1 MKAPPVKHT
10 KEVTLKG
17 VKMKK
22 SLVAIVVVILLAIGS
37 WYYLKPHHVRAIPAD
52 LLPHD
57 TLLLVDFIDLEK
69 GIDDFKKGKFGQ
81 KLKEIDL
88 AKVMLEL
95 EVSKDV
101 IEKYKNIELS
111 VFSAI
116 DSLLFK
122 ELFGQETAIAVLPIK
137 IDHPKLKELKKAL
150 RSIVFISRPK
160 HNADFTEFITRYLA
174 KGSEGQV
181 EVYGDYEIKNLNLD
195 NDLSIYY
202 SLVDGLLIASFDS
215 LSIKNCIHFKANQK
229 ESLAENKNYQDL
241 RHNLVSK
248 SIRSFVYHNT
258 EKFCDYMLIIARSIN
273 PAGMKCFDIERSLDP
288 FNGIKAVGYAAYD
301 DGSDLLHDKTLV
313 LFDKCKMEPDYA
325 KSYSFKPGENK
336 TIQMV
341 PEDTIC
347 YYWTNTM
354 DTEFL
359 FNIFSEKMF
368 PDDKIRES
376 KEAEF
381 QKEFGSSLDEIF
393 QALGNQFGIILTEID
408 MGSPIPI
415 PIPKLTILFE
425 VKNRKTLEELFESA
439 IQKEG
444 IGLEKEKIED
454 VEINTIVLPAVIDI
468 QPSYVFYKGFCMV
481 SIDRQMIKDMIN
493 VSNNGQGIISNV
505 DFQNVNK
512 GLTGKNNDIVFIKFD
527 DLIDEIKELWEWEFS
542 NIASKDQDTGTKCK
556 IIADG
561 VIYPFLD
568 GLKMYK
574 TIGSYSIM
582 KENEIVSETYLKI
595 DR

>member
-1 MKAPPVKHT
+1 
-10 KEVTLKG
+10 
-17 VKMKK
+17 MKK
-22 SLVAIVVVILLAIGS
+22 TLVAIVIVVLLAIGG
-37 WYYLKPHHVRAIPAD
+37 WYYLRPHHVSLIPAD

-57 TLLLVDFIDLEK
+57 TLLLVDLVDLEK

-95 EVSKDV
+95 EMPKDV
-101 IEKYKNIELS
+101 IEKYKKIESS
-111 VFSAI
+111 VSSAI

-122 ELFGQETAIAVLPIK
+122 ELFGQETAIVVLPIK
-137 IDHPKLKELKKAL
+137 IDHPKFKELKKAL
-150 RSIVFISRPK
+150 KSIVLISRPK

-181 EVYGDYEIKNLNLD
+181 EVYGGYEIKNLNLD

-202 SLVDGLLIASFDS
+202 SLADGLLIASFDS

-241 RHNLVSK
+241 RHKLVST
-248 SIRSFVYHNT
+248 SIRSFVYSNT
-258 EKFCDYMLIIARSIN
+258 EKFCDYMLNIARSID
-273 PAGMKCFDIERSLDP
+273 PEGMKPADIERSLAP
-288 FNGIKAVGYAAYD
+288 FKGIKAVGYAAYD
-301 DGSDLLHDKTLV
+301 DGSDLLHDKALV
-313 LFDKCKMEPDYA
+313 LFDKSKMEPDYA
-325 KSYSFKPGENK
+325 RTYGFKPGKNM

-359 FNIFSEKMF
+359 FNILSEKMF

-376 KEAEF
+376 KKAEF
-381 QKEFGSSLDEIF
+381 QKEFGSSLDEIL
-393 QALGNQFGIILTEID
+393 QTLGNQFGIILTDID
-408 MGSPIPI
+408 IGTPIPI
-415 PIPKLTILFE
+415 PIPKLAILFE
-425 VKNRKTLEELFESA
+425 VKNQKTLVEFFESA
-439 IQKEG
+439 VQKNG
-444 IGLEKEKIED
+444 MGLDKEKFEN
-454 VEINTIVLPAVIDI
+454 VEINTIALPSIIDI

-481 SIDRQMIKDMIN
+481 SVDRQMIKDMIN

-527 DLIDEIKELWEWEFS
+527 DLIDEIKELWEWQFS
-542 NIASKDQDTGTKCK
+542 NITSKNQDTGAKCK

-574 TIGSYSIM
+574 TIGSHRII

>member
-1 MKAPPVKHT
+1 MKAPPAKRT
-10 KEVTLKG
+10 KEVTLNG

-22 SLVAIVVVILLAIGS
+22 SLVAIVIVVLLAIGS
-37 WYYLKPHHVRAIPAD
+37 WYYLKPRHVRVIPAD

-57 TLLLVDFIDLEK
+57 TLLLVDLIDLEK

-95 EVSKDV
+95 EVPKDV
-101 IEKYKNIELS
+101 IEKYKKIESS
-111 VFSAI
+111 VSSAI

-137 IDHPKLKELKKAL
+137 IDHPKLEELKKAL
-150 RSIVFISRPK
+150 RSIVLISRPK

-202 SLVDGLLIASFDS
+202 SLADGLLIASFDS

-229 ESLAENKNYQDL
+229 ESLAENKNYRDL
-241 RHNLVSK
+241 RHKLVST
-248 SIRSFVYHNT
+248 SIRSFVYNNT

-273 PAGMKCFDIERSLDP
+273 PDGMKPADIERSLAP
-288 FNGIKAVGYAAYD
+288 FKGIKAVGYAAYD
-301 DGSDLLHDKTLV
+301 DGSDLLHDKALV

-325 KSYSFKPGENK
+325 KAYSFKPGENK

-354 DTEFL
+354 DTESL

-368 PDDKIRES
+368 PDDKARES

-393 QALGNQFGIILTEID
+393 QALGNQFGIILTDVD
-408 MGSPIPI
+408 MGGPI

-425 VKNRKTLEELFESA
+425 VKNQETLVKFFESA

-444 IGLEKEKIED
+444 IGLEKEKFEN
-454 VEINTIVLPAVIDI
+454 VEINNIALPPGLGI

-481 SIDRQMIKDMIN
+481 SVDRQMIKDMIN
-493 VSNNGQGIISNV
+493 VSNNGQGIIANV

-527 DLIDEIKELWEWEFS
+527 DLIDEIKELWEWQFS
-542 NIASKDQDTGTKCK
+542 NITSKNKDTGAKCK
-556 IIADG
+556 IITDG

-574 TIGSYSIM
+574 TIGSHRII
-582 KENEIVSETYLKI
+582 KENEIESETYLKI

>member
-1 MKAPPVKHT
+1 MKAPPVKRT
-10 KEVTLKG
+10 KGVTLKG

-22 SLVAIVVVILLAIGS
+22 SLVAIVIVILLAISS
-37 WYYLKPHHVRAIPAD
+37 WYYLKPHHVRVIPAD

-57 TLLLVDFIDLEK
+57 TLLLVDLIDLEK

-88 AKVMLEL
+88 AEVMLEL
-95 EVSKDV
+95 EVPKDI
-101 IEKYKNIELS
+101 IEKYKNIESS
-111 VFSAI
+111 VSSAI

-137 IDHPKLKELKKAL
+137 IDHPKLKELKKAV
-150 RSIVFISRPK
+150 RSIVLISRPK
-160 HNADFTEFITRYLA
+160 HNAGFTEFITRYLT
-174 KGSEGQV
+174 KGSEGKV
-181 EVYGDYEIKNLNLD
+181 EVYGNYEIKSLNLD

-202 SLVDGLLIASFDS
+202 SMADGLLIASFDS
-215 LSIKNCIHFKANQK
+215 LSIKNCIHFEADQK
-229 ESLAENKNYQDL
+229 ESLAENKNYQKL

-248 SIRSFVYHNT
+248 SIRSFIYQNT

-273 PAGMKCFDIERSLDP
+273 PVGMKSSDIECSFAP
-288 FNGIKAVGYAAYD
+288 FKGIKAVGYAAYD
-301 DGSDLLHDKTLV
+301 DGSDLLHDKALV

-325 KSYSFKPGENK
+325 KSYNFKPGENK

-341 PEDTIC
+341 PQDTIC

-354 DTEFL
+354 DTESL
-359 FNIFSEKMF
+359 FNIFSAKMF

-381 QKEFGSSLDEIF
+381 QKELGSSLDEIL
-393 QALGNQFGIILTEID
+393 QALGNQFGILLTDID
-408 MGSPIPI
+408 IGSPIPI
-415 PIPKLTILFE
+415 PIPKLTFLFE
-425 VKNRKTLEELFESA
+425 VKNQETLAKLFESTV
-439 IQKEG
+439 QKNG
-444 IGLEKEKIED
+444 IGLEKEKFED
-454 VEINTIVLPAVIDI
+454 VEINTIALPPSFGI

-481 SIDRQMIKDMIN
+481 SIDQQMVKDMIN
-493 VSNNGQGIISNV
+493 VSNNGQGIISSV
-505 DFQNVNK
+505 DFQYINK

-527 DLIDEIKELWEWEFS
+527 DLIDKIKELWEWEFS
-542 NIASKDQDTGTKCK
+542 SIASKDQDTGAKCK

-561 VIYPFLD
+561 IIYPFLD

-574 TIGSYSIM
+574 TIGSHRII
-582 KENEIVSETYLKI
+582 KENEIVLEIYLKI

>member
-1 MKAPPVKHT
+1 MKAPPAKRT
-10 KEVTLKG
+10 KEVTLNG

-22 SLVAIVVVILLAIGS
+22 SLVAIVIVVLLAIGS
-37 WYYLKPHHVRAIPAD
+37 WYYLKPRHVRVIPAD

-57 TLLLVDFIDLEK
+57 TLLLVDLIDLEK

-95 EVSKDV
+95 EVPKDV
-101 IEKYKNIELS
+101 IEKYKKIESS
-111 VFSAI
+111 VSSAI

-137 IDHPKLKELKKAL
+137 IDHPKLEELQKAL
-150 RSIVFISRPK
+150 RSIVLISRPK
-160 HNADFTEFITRYLA
+160 HNANFTEFITRYLA

-181 EVYGDYEIKNLNLD
+181 EEYGDYEIKNLNLD

-202 SLVDGLLIASFDS
+202 SLADGLLIASFDS
-215 LSIKNCIHFKANQK
+215 LSIKNCIHLKANQK
-229 ESLAENKNYQDL
+229 ESLADNKNYRDL
-241 RHNLVSK
+241 RHKLVST
-248 SIRSFVYHNT
+248 SIRSFVYNNT

-273 PAGMKCFDIERSLDP
+273 PDGMKPADIERSLAP
-288 FNGIKAVGYAAYD
+288 FDGIKAVGYAAYD
-301 DGSDLLHDKTLV
+301 DGSDLLHDKAIV

-325 KSYSFKPGENK
+325 KAYSFKPGENT

-341 PEDTIC
+341 PENTIC

-354 DTEFL
+354 DPESL

-368 PDDKIRES
+368 PDDQARES

-381 QKEFGSSLDEIF
+381 QKEFGSSLDEIL
-393 QALGNQFGIILTEID
+393 QALGNQFGIILTDVD
-408 MGSPIPI
+408 MGGPI

-425 VKNRKTLEELFESA
+425 VKNQETLVKLFESA
-439 IQKEG
+439 MQKTG
-444 IGLEKEKIED
+444 IGLEKEKFEN
-454 VEINTIVLPAVIDI
+454 VEINNIALPPGLGI

-481 SIDRQMIKDMIN
+481 SVDRQMIKDMIN
-493 VSNNGQGIISNV
+493 VSNNGQGIIANV

-527 DLIDEIKELWEWEFS
+527 DLIDEIKELWEWQFI
-542 NIASKDQDTGTKCK
+542 NITSKNQDTGAKCK

-574 TIGSYSIM
+574 TIGSHRII
-582 KENEIVSETYLKI
+582 KEKEIVAEIYLKI

>member
-1 MKAPPVKHT
+1 MKAPPAKRT
-10 KEVTLKG
+10 KEVTLNG

-22 SLVAIVVVILLAIGS
+22 SLVAIVIVVLLAIGS
-37 WYYLKPHHVRAIPAD
+37 WYYLKPRHVRVIPAD

-57 TLLLVDFIDLEK
+57 TLLLVDLIDLEK

-95 EVSKDV
+95 EVPKDV
-101 IEKYKNIELS
+101 IEKYKKIESS
-111 VFSAI
+111 VSSAI

-137 IDHPKLKELKKAL
+137 IDHPKLEELQKAL
-150 RSIVFISRPK
+150 RSIVLISRPK
-160 HNADFTEFITRYLA
+160 HNANFTEFITRYLA

-181 EVYGDYEIKNLNLD
+181 EEYGDYEIKNLNLD

-202 SLVDGLLIASFDS
+202 SLADGLLIASFDS
-215 LSIKNCIHFKANQK
+215 LSIKNCIHLKANQK
-229 ESLAENKNYQDL
+229 ESLADNKNYRDL
-241 RHNLVSK
+241 RHRLVST
-248 SIRSFVYHNT
+248 SIRSFVYNNT

-273 PAGMKCFDIERSLDP
+273 PDGMKLADIERSLAP

-301 DGSDLLHDKTLV
+301 DGSDLLHDKALV

-325 KSYSFKPGENK
+325 KAYSFKPGENK

-354 DTEFL
+354 DTESL

-368 PDDKIRES
+368 PDDQARES

-381 QKEFGSSLDEIF
+381 QKEFGSSLDEIL
-393 QALGNQFGIILTEID
+393 QALGNQFGIILTDVD
-408 MGSPIPI
+408 MGGPI

-425 VKNRKTLEELFESA
+425 VKNQETLVKLFESA
-439 IQKEG
+439 MQKTG
-444 IGLEKEKIED
+444 IGLEKEKFEN
-454 VEINTIVLPAVIDI
+454 VEINNIALPPGLGI

-481 SIDRQMIKDMIN
+481 SVDRQMIKDMIN

-527 DLIDEIKELWEWEFS
+527 DLIDEIKELWEWQFS
-542 NIASKDQDTGTKCK
+542 NITSKNKDTGAKCK
-556 IIADG
+556 IITDG

-574 TIGSYSIM
+574 TIGSHRII
-582 KENEIVSETYLKI
+582 KEKEIVSETYLKI

>member
-1 MKAPPVKHT
+1 MKAPPAKRT
-10 KEVTLKG
+10 KEVTLNG

-22 SLVAIVVVILLAIGS
+22 SLVAIVIVVLLAIGS
-37 WYYLKPHHVRAIPAD
+37 WYYLKPRHVRVIPAD

-57 TLLLVDFIDLEK
+57 TLLLVDLIDLEK

-95 EVSKDV
+95 EVQKNV
-101 IEKYKNIELS
+101 IEKYKKIESS
-111 VFSAI
+111 VSSAI

-137 IDHPKLKELKKAL
+137 IDHPKLEELKKAL
-150 RSIVFISRPK
+150 RSIVLISRPK

-202 SLVDGLLIASFDS
+202 SLADGLLIASFDS

-229 ESLAENKNYQDL
+229 ESLAENKNYRDL
-241 RHNLVSK
+241 RHKLVST
-248 SIRSFVYHNT
+248 SIRSFVYNNT

-273 PAGMKCFDIERSLDP
+273 PDGMKPADIERSLAP

-301 DGSDLLHDKTLV
+301 DGSDLLHDKALV

-325 KSYSFKPGENK
+325 KAYSFKPGENK

-354 DTEFL
+354 DTESL

-368 PDDKIRES
+368 PDDQARES

-381 QKEFGSSLDEIF
+381 QKEFGSSLDEIL
-393 QALGNQFGIILTEID
+393 QALGNQFGIILTDVD
-408 MGSPIPI
+408 MGGPI

-425 VKNRKTLEELFESA
+425 VKNQETLVKFFESA

-444 IGLEKEKIED
+444 IGLEKEKFEN
-454 VEINTIVLPAVIDI
+454 VEINNIVLPPGLGI

-481 SIDRQMIKDMIN
+481 SVDRQMIKDMIN
-493 VSNNGQGIISNV
+493 VSNNGQGIIANV

-527 DLIDEIKELWEWEFS
+527 DLIDEIKELWEWQFS
-542 NIASKDQDTGTKCK
+542 NITSKNKDTGAKCK
-556 IIADG
+556 IITDG

-574 TIGSYSIM
+574 TIGSHRII
-582 KENEIVSETYLKI
+582 KENEIESETYLKI

>member
-1 MKAPPVKHT
+1 
-10 KEVTLKG
+10 
-17 VKMKK
+17 MKK
-22 SLVAIVVVILLAIGS
+22 SLVVIVFVVLLAIGS
-37 WYYLKPHHVRAIPAD
+37 WYYLKPHHVSLIPAD

-57 TLLLVDFIDLEK
+57 TLLLVELVDLEK

-88 AKVMLEL
+88 AKVMLQL
-95 EVSKDV
+95 EVPKDV
-101 IEKYKNIELS
+101 IEKYKKIESS
-111 VFSAI
+111 VSSAI

-122 ELFGQETAIAVLPIK
+122 ELFGQETAIAVLPTK
-137 IDHPKLKELKKAL
+137 IDHPKLEELKKAL
-150 RSIVFISRPK
+150 RSIVLISRPK
-160 HNADFTEFITRYLA
+160 HNADFAEFVTSYLA

-181 EVYGDYEIKNLNLD
+181 EEYGGYEIKNLNLD

-202 SLVDGLLIASFDS
+202 FLADGLLITSFDS

-229 ESLAENKNYQDL
+229 ESLAENKNYKDL
-241 RHNLVSK
+241 RHKLVST
-248 SIRSFVYHNT
+248 SIRSFVYNNT

-273 PAGMKCFDIERSLDP
+273 PYGMKPVDIERSLAP
-288 FNGIKAVGYAAYD
+288 FKGIKAVGYAAYD
-301 DGSDLLHDKTLV
+301 DGSDLLHDKALV

-325 KSYSFKPGENK
+325 KAYSFKPGENK

-354 DTEFL
+354 DTESL

-368 PDDKIRES
+368 PDDKTRES

-381 QKEFGSSLDEIF
+381 QKEFGSSFDEIL
-393 QALGNQFGIILTEID
+393 QALGNQFGIILTDID
-408 MGSPIPI
+408 IGSPIPI

-425 VKNRKTLEELFESA
+425 VKNQKTLVEFFESA
-439 IQKEG
+439 VQKKG
-444 IGLEKEKIED
+444 IDLDKEKFEN
-454 VEINTIVLPAVIDI
+454 VEINTIALPSIIDI
-468 QPSYVFYKGFCMV
+468 QPSYVFYNGFCLV
-481 SIDRQMIKDMIN
+481 SVDRQMIKDMIN

-527 DLIDEIKELWEWEFS
+527 DLIDEIKELWEWQFS
-542 NIASKDQDTGTKCK
+542 NITSKNQDTGAKCK

-574 TIGSYSIM
+574 TIGSNRII
-582 KENEIVSETYLKI
+582 KEKEIVSETYLKI

>member
-1 MKAPPVKHT
+1 
-10 KEVTLKG
+10 
-17 VKMKK
+17 
-22 SLVAIVVVILLAIGS
+22 
-37 WYYLKPHHVRAIPAD
+37 
-52 LLPHD
+52 
-57 TLLLVDFIDLEK
+57 
-69 GIDDFKKGKFGQ
+69 
-81 KLKEIDL
+81 
-88 AKVMLEL
+88 
-95 EVSKDV
+95 
-101 IEKYKNIELS
+101 
-111 VFSAI
+111 
-116 DSLLFK
+116 
-122 ELFGQETAIAVLPIK
+122 
-137 IDHPKLKELKKAL
+137 
-150 RSIVFISRPK
+150 
-160 HNADFTEFITRYLA
+160 
-174 KGSEGQV
+174 
-181 EVYGDYEIKNLNLD
+181 
-195 NDLSIYY
+195 
-202 SLVDGLLIASFDS
+202 
-215 LSIKNCIHFKANQK
+215 
-229 ESLAENKNYQDL
+229 
-241 RHNLVSK
+241 
-248 SIRSFVYHNT
+248 
-258 EKFCDYMLIIARSIN
+258 MLIIVRSIN
-273 PAGMKCFDIERSLDP
+273 PAGMKPSDIERSLDP

-301 DGSDLLHDKTLV
+301 DGSDLLHDKALV

-354 DTEFL
+354 DTESL

-444 IGLEKEKIED
+444 IGLEKEKFED
-454 VEINTIVLPAVIDI
+454 VKINTIALPAVIDI

-493 VSNNGQGIISNV
+493 VSNNGQGIISSV

-574 TIGSYSIM
+574 TIGSYRIM

>member
-1 MKAPPVKHT
+1 
-10 KEVTLKG
+10 
-17 VKMKK
+17 MKK
-22 SLVAIVVVILLAIGS
+22 SLVAIVIVVLLAIGS
-37 WYYLKPHHVRAIPAD
+37 WYYLKPRHVRVIPAD

-57 TLLLVDFIDLEK
+57 TLLLVDLIDLEK

-95 EVSKDV
+95 EVPKDV
-101 IEKYKNIELS
+101 IEKYKKIESS
-111 VFSAI
+111 VSSAI

-137 IDHPKLKELKKAL
+137 IDHPKLEELKKAL
-150 RSIVFISRPK
+150 RSIVLISRPK

-202 SLVDGLLIASFDS
+202 SLADGLLIASFDS

-229 ESLAENKNYQDL
+229 ESLAENKNYRDL
-241 RHNLVSK
+241 RHKLVST
-248 SIRSFVYHNT
+248 SIRSFVYNNT

-273 PAGMKCFDIERSLDP
+273 PDGMKPADIERSLAP
-288 FNGIKAVGYAAYD
+288 FKGIKAVGYAAYD
-301 DGSDLLHDKTLV
+301 DGSDLLHDKALV

-325 KSYSFKPGENK
+325 KAYSFKPGENK

-354 DTEFL
+354 DTESL

-368 PDDKIRES
+368 PDDKARES

-381 QKEFGSSLDEIF
+381 QKEFGGSLDEIF
-393 QALGNQFGIILTEID
+393 QALGNQFGIILTDVD
-408 MGSPIPI
+408 MGGPI

-425 VKNRKTLEELFESA
+425 VKNQETLVKFFESA

-444 IGLEKEKIED
+444 IGLEKEKFEN
-454 VEINTIVLPAVIDI
+454 VEINNIALPPGLGI

-481 SIDRQMIKDMIN
+481 SVDRQMIKDMIN
-493 VSNNGQGIISNV
+493 VSNNGQGIIANV

-527 DLIDEIKELWEWEFS
+527 DLIDEIKELWEWQFS
-542 NIASKDQDTGTKCK
+542 NITSKNKDTGAKCK
-556 IIADG
+556 IITDG

-574 TIGSYSIM
+574 TIGSHRII
-582 KENEIVSETYLKI
+582 KENEIESETYLKI